1 MLPPVRC
8 LCRCCLW
15 NVGARAWLTSG
26 RVLTSLLVATATV
39 RRCSMTFTLPSPVS
53 ASVVWDPPP
62 PWHAC
67 HFFCCRL
74 CVVVAGSVV
83 CCDAAPS
90 QMPLPLLFVECG
102 SESLVDLGR
111 VLTSLLVATA
121 TVRRCS
127 MTFTLPSP
135 VSASVVW
142 DPPPP
147 WHACHFFCCRL
158 CVVVAGS
165 VVCCD
170 AGPRQMPLPLL
181 FVGARALLTAGE
193 S

>member
-102 SESLVDLGR
+102 SESLVDLGES
-111 VLTSLLVATA
+111 LDFTSG
-121 TVRRCS
+121 CDCNGP
-127 MTFTLPSP
+127 TLFHDLYASESCFCLSCLGSS
-135 VSASVVW
+135 SAL
-142 DPPPP
+142 
-147 WHACHFFCCRL
+147 AC
-158 CVVVAGS
+158 
-165 VVCCD
+165 
-170 AGPRQMPLPLL
+170 LPLL
-181 FVGARALLTAGE
+181 LLSSVCCGGRLGGVL
-193 S
+193 